1 MNTTFEEI
9 YEIFF
14 DKISKD
20 KDFFQYFNVSDEE
33 ALEIAQTRSESLLKS
48 ALVRIMNYCAPD
60 IDFYN
65 YDDINNQFNFECTE
79 IEKDLI
85 AELMKEG
92 LLQQDEM
99 ELKVVHGYFNT
110 KDLKTFSPAKERE
123 TFVKMLEKIY
133 NRNNAKIENYIAKD
147 RETGK
152 YKTLNFDYE
161 V

>member
-9 YEIFF
+9 YKIFF

-99 ELKVVHGYFNT
+99 KLKVVHGYFNT
-110 KDLKTFSPAKERE
+110 KDLKTFSPANERK
-123 TFVKMLEKIY
+123 TFVEMLEKIY
-133 NRNNAKIENYIAKD
+133 NRNNAKIENYISKD

>member
-33 ALEIAQTRSESLLKS
+33 AIEIARRRSESLLKG
-48 ALVRIMNYCAPD
+48 ALARIMNYCVPD

-99 ELKVVHGYFNT
+99 KLKVVHGYFNT

-123 TFVKMLEKIY
+123 TFVKMLEKIH
-133 NRNNAKIENYIAKD
+133 NRNNTKIENYIAKD